1 MGPTQTIDYRLLHQ
15 VYFQVVN
22 LYLNVFFFLFQ
33 IEFDNIYTRLDVTLI
48 ERGESFYQDMMPGV
62 VAELERIGKSCL
74 EHPCACCYF
83 RQVLTS
89 THCLG
94 TV

>member
-1 MGPTQTIDYRLLHQ
+1 MAKKLTSERMGPTQTIDYRLLHQ

-22 LYLNVFFFLFQ
+22 LYLYVFFFFQ

-62 VAELERIGKSCL
+62 VAELDRIGLS
-74 EHPCACCYF
+74 
-83 RQVLTS
+83 
-89 THCLG
+89 
-94 TV
+94 